1 MTDWIWILKH
11 KVLGRSRYYEQPV
24 MDRLKQIRGGI
35 FVDIGANVGR
45 YSSRLARNFKQVHAF
60 EPNPRYLPAL
70 GVSVPENVTVHPCA
84 LSDTE
89 GSTLLFL
96 NAAGHGG
103 SADTILK
110 EFVYN
115 PADNPLAA
123 RRFTGVETESIR
135 VLCTRFDSLFQ
146 DDTVD
151 LVKIDVEGA
160 EFLVLAGMADSLK
173 RSRVHNIVVELH
185 DSNQAGPLHALF
197 AGYGYYSY
205 WLDSTHLFAHSHEGL
220 INRRKP

>member
-1 MTDWIWILKH
+1 LVDILWILKH

-24 MDRLKQIRGGI
+24 MDRLRQIHGGI
-35 FVDIGANVGR
+35 FVDIGANIGR
-45 YSSRLARNFKQVHAF
+45 YSTRLAKNFKEVHAF

-70 GVSVPENVTVHPCA
+70 RASIPENVTVHPCA

-115 PADNPLAA
+115 PADNPQAA
-123 RRFTGVETESIR
+123 HKFTGVETESIR
-135 VLCTRFDSLFQ
+135 VLCSTFDKLFA
-146 DDTVD
+146 DGYVELVE

-160 EFLVLAGMADSLK
+160 EFLVLAGMAKSLK
-173 RSRVHNIVVELH
+173 QHRVHNLVVEL
-185 DSNQAGPLHALF
+185 
-197 AGYGYYSY
+197 
-205 WLDSTHLFAHSHEGL
+205 
-220 INRRKP
+220 